1 MGRKRIIALGGG
13 IIALVVA
20 AGIIL
25 RSECREK
32 MSKELFS
39 FRRLYIYIYIDIFMM
54 NRVRNI
60 LFSLIKIK
68 LCKTNTAKL

>member
-25 RSECREK
+25 RSD
-32 MSKELFS
+32 
-39 FRRLYIYIYIDIFMM
+39 YIYRYIYDEQGEEYFIFAYK
-54 NRVRNI
+54 N
-60 LFSLIKIK
+60 
-68 LCKTNTAKL
+68 

>member
-39 FRRLYIYIYIDIFMM
+39 FRRLYIDIFMM

>member
-39 FRRLYIYIYIDIFMM
+39 FRRLYIYIY
-54 NRVRNI
+54 R
-60 LFSLIKIK
+60 
-68 LCKTNTAKL
+68 

>member
-39 FRRLYIYIYIDIFMM
+39 FRRLYIYIYRYIYDEQGEDYFIFAYK
-54 NRVRNI
+54 N
-60 LFSLIKIK
+60 
-68 LCKTNTAKL
+68 

>member
-39 FRRLYIYIYIDIFMM
+39 FRRLYIYIYIYDEQGEEYFIFAYK
-54 NRVRNI
+54 N
-60 LFSLIKIK
+60 
-68 LCKTNTAKL
+68 

>member
-1 MGRKRIIALGGG
+1 MGMKRIIALGGG

-32 MSKELFS
+32 MMLKNCWE
-39 FRRLYIYIYIDIFMM
+39 RY
-54 NRVRNI
+54 
-60 LFSLIKIK
+60 
-68 LCKTNTAKL
+68 C

>member
-39 FRRLYIYIYIDIFMM
+39 FRRLYIYIYIFMM

>member
-39 FRRLYIYIYIDIFMM
+39 FRRIYI
-54 NRVRNI
+54 
-60 LFSLIKIK
+60 
-68 LCKTNTAKL
+68 

>member
-39 FRRLYIYIYIDIFMM
+39 FRRLYIYIYIYIYDEQGEEYFIFAYK
-54 NRVRNI
+54 N
-60 LFSLIKIK
+60 
-68 LCKTNTAKL
+68 